1 MKKDFIRRVL
11 LKNII
16 ILKTITAISIIII
29 GYFLSISKNKEHF
42 STLMRV
48 DNNSSKKRTKL
59 TTSIHFQ
66 CEQETPFLVFGPRNP
81 GDFTE
86 NFVNYPNKHYLNILP
101 IWTKFVLNRIV
112 FACNAKSFVIAFRF
126 VFYSFFFSAAFLEGV
141 TKVFTCA
148 PFVAAVNKCD
158 RYRKYLKG
166 KLANSNICVL
176 KFCV

>member
-1 MKKDFIRRVL
+1 MKKDLIRRVS

-16 ILKTITAISIIII
+16 IPKAIIAISIIII
-29 GYFLSISKNKEHF
+29 GYFLSISKNKENF

-112 FACNAKSFVIAFRF
+112 LACNAKSFVIAFRF

-158 RYRKYLKG
+158 RYRKYLMG

>member
-1 MKKDFIRRVL
+1 
-11 LKNII
+11 
-16 ILKTITAISIIII
+16 
-29 GYFLSISKNKEHF
+29 
-42 STLMRV
+42 MRV

-66 CEQETPFLVFGPRNP
+66 CEHETPFLVFGPRKP
-81 GDFTE
+81 GDFTK

-158 RYRKYLKG
+158 RYRKYLMG

>member
-1 MKKDFIRRVL
+1 MKKDLIRRVS

-16 ILKTITAISIIII
+16 IPKAIIAISIIII
-29 GYFLSISKNKEHF
+29 GYFLSISKNKENF

-48 DNNSSKKRTKL
+48 DNNSSKKKTKL

-112 FACNAKSFVIAFRF
+112 LACNAKSFVIAFRF

>member
-1 MKKDFIRRVL
+1 MKKDLIRRVS

-16 ILKTITAISIIII
+16 IPKAIIAISIIII
-29 GYFLSISKNKEHF
+29 GYFLSISKNKENF

-66 CEQETPFLVFGPRNP
+66 CEQETPFLVFGPRKP

-101 IWTKFVLNRIV
+101 IWTKFVLNLIV

>member
-1 MKKDFIRRVL
+1 MKKDLIRRVS

-16 ILKTITAISIIII
+16 IPKAIIAISIIII
-29 GYFLSISKNKEHF
+29 GYFLSISKNKENF

-101 IWTKFVLNRIV
+101 IWTKFVLNLIV

>member
-1 MKKDFIRRVL
+1 MKKDLIRRVS

-16 ILKTITAISIIII
+16 IPKAIIAISIIII
-29 GYFLSISKNKEHF
+29 GYFLSISKNKENF

-112 FACNAKSFVIAFRF
+112 LACNAKSFVIAFRF